1 MGKGSAQVDEVGSS
15 DSEDETGPPP
25 NLLEVK
31 VIEAKDVIA
40 ADRGG
45 TSDPYAVVEFRGIQK
60 KTKVIKKSLTP
71 KWDETFQFEIGKPA
85 GVLTID
91 LFDHDVS
98 LFGKHDFLGQVEVQ
112 LANLALEAVFQEW
125 LELQPRE
132 GKLEIVS
139 GRLHVYICI
148 QPKDKSVEDKT
159 GLDAFPWL
167 DRSLYTAKGGVRT
180 TNVIRVYFASTFADF
195 QEEFKSMYEKVFPKL
210 ESLCQTH
217 GYNFVPVVMRFG
229 LDERLDLMYM
239 NDTRICPIV
248 FREIAECRRSLEYGW
263 MSHTR

>member
-1 MGKGSAQVDEVGSS
+1 MGKGSAQVEEAGSGS

-25 NLLEVK
+25 NLLEIK
-31 VIEAKDVIA
+31 VIAAKDVIA

-45 TSDPYAVVEFRGIQK
+45 TSDPYAVVDFRGIK
-60 KTKVIKKSLTP
+60 KQTKVIKKSLNP
-71 KWDETFQFEIGKPA
+71 QWNEAFQFEIGKPA
-85 GVLTID
+85 GVLVIE

-125 LELQPRE
+125 LELHPRE

-139 GRLHVYICI
+139 GSLHVYICI
-148 QPKDKSVEDKT
+148 QPKDKSVEDTT

-195 QEEFKSMYEKVFPKL
+195 QDEFKALHETTFPKL
-210 ESLCQTH
+210 EALCQAH

-248 FREIAECRRSLEYGW
+248 FREIAECRRSLERG
-263 MSHTR
+263 